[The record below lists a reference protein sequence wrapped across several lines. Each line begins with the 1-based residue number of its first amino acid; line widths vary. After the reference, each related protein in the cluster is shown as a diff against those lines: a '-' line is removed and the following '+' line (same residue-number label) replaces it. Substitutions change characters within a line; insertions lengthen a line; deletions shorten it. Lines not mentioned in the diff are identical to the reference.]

1 MQAIARSSD
10 IFSFVMENFIDNME
24 DLHHFYNSQLLQ
36 LRYITDKF
44 LSPHFFKSVAFRI
57 IILWPKTS
65 ESADYFVT
73 PVPTSFSPL
82 PCSNQNACLV
92 MVNSIESSSCLWS
105 AYTDLYC
112 ELDTSDH
119 FTSWFKEIFFLVL
132 KWLTKCFLNNE
143 TAKLSWTRSLFAI
156 TAVSLVKFPEAFK

>member
-1 MQAIARSSD
+1 MQAIARSTD

-24 DLHHFYNSQLLQ
+24 DLHHFYHSQLLQ

-44 LSPHFFKSVAFRI
+44 LSPHFFKSVAFHI
-57 IILWPKTS
+57 IILGPKTS

-73 PVPTSFSPL
+73 PVPHFVTPVPQSFSPL

-92 MVNSIESSSCLWS
+92 MVKSNSIESSSCLSS

-112 ELDTSDH
+112 ELDTFDH
-119 FTSWFKEIFFLVL
+119 FTS
-132 KWLTKCFLNNE
+132 
-143 TAKLSWTRSLFAI
+143 
-156 TAVSLVKFPEAFK
+156 

>member
-1 MQAIARSSD
+1 MINKNCCPEKIFFVFTVICNFPSLQQLLDLDIVLPFETCRVCSSMQAIARSTD

-73 PVPTSFSPL
+73 PVPPSFSPL
-82 PCSNQNACLV
+82 PCSNRNVCLV
-92 MVNSIESSSCLWS
+92 MVKSNSIESSSCL
-105 AYTDLYC
+105 
-112 ELDTSDH
+112 
-119 FTSWFKEIFFLVL
+119 
-132 KWLTKCFLNNE
+132 
-143 TAKLSWTRSLFAI
+143 
-156 TAVSLVKFPEAFK
+156 